1 MTSKEGTISR
11 LGQRRQVVIPKGICD
26 ALRLGVGDF
35 VAVER
40 RDGAV
45 VIRPQAFVDRD
56 DVLTPAEAR
65 AVKRGTK
72 DIAAGKVV
80 GWSQYKN
87 ARALDRKSR

>member
-26 ALRLGVGDF
+26 ALRLGIGDF

-40 RDGAV
+40 RDGVV

-56 DVLTPAEAR
+56 DVLTPAEGR

-72 DIAAGKVV
+72 DIAAGEVV
-80 GWSQYKN
+80 DWTQYKK

>member
-26 ALRLGVGDF
+26 ALRLDIGDF

-40 RDGAV
+40 RDGVV
-45 VIRPQAFVDRD
+45 VIRPQTFVDRD
-56 DVLTPAEAR
+56 DVLTPVEAR

-72 DIAAGKVV
+72 DVTAGKVV
-80 GWSQYKN
+80 GWSQYKKT
-87 ARALDRKSR
+87 RALDRKSR

>member
-1 MTSKEGTISR
+1 MTSKKGTISR

-26 ALRLGVGDF
+26 ALRLGIGDF

-56 DVLTPAEAR
+56 DVLTPSEAR
-65 AVKRGTK
+65 GVKRGAR
-72 DIAAGKVV
+72 DVAAGKVV
-80 GWSQYKN
+80 DWTQYKKTR
-87 ARALDRKSR
+87 ARDRKSR